1 VSTSGLD
8 SIADPILSACIFQ
21 AAAVALTPLRF
32 EMAQVAGF
40 RYRAESVLHKLKPA
54 VVREARVE
62 GLRKEL
68 LNSQKLKDHFA
79 AKPSDLLALQHQAP
93 LSQAKVDQTLKHVPS
108 YMVPKAMLKNPNG
121 VIGQARKALGGQGSL
136 AAKGRGGGGRGR
148 GRGRGRGQAKRRDP
162 LKNFGKR

>member
-1 VSTSGLD
+1 M
-8 SIADPILSACIFQ
+8 
-21 AAAVALTPLRF
+21 ALAPLRF
-32 EMAQVAGF
+32 EMDQIAGF

-68 LNSQKLKDHFA
+68 LNSQKLKEHFA
-79 AKPSDLLALQHQAP
+79 AKPSDLVALQHQAP
-93 LSQAKVDQTLKHVPS
+93 LSQAKVDRTLKQVPG

-121 VIGQARKALGGQGSL
+121 VIGQARKALGGQGSIV
-136 AAKGRGGGGRGR
+136 AKGRGGGGRGSR